1 MAKANTVW
9 KAHGN
14 NPIEKLSPR
23 LWRVE
28 AGLPGSMPLRRV
40 MAIAKRTD
48 GGLVIH
54 NGIVVDE
61 PSIKQIEAWGPIA
74 QIVEPNGWHR
84 LDAKVFHDRY
94 PDAKIIAPAGARKKV
109 EEVVPVHATYAD
121 VAPDSAVRHEYL
133 DGFKEAEGIM
143 VVKDEDGTTLIFT
156 DAVFNM
162 PHLHGTKG
170 FVLKHITG
178 SSGGPKVA
186 NLVRWFVIK
195 DKKAYRAHLERL
207 AAIPDLRRIVMS
219 HHEVISTEPAAALR
233 KIATT
238 L

>member
-1 MAKANTVW
+1 MAKANTIW

-14 NPIEKLSPR
+14 NPIEKLSSR

-28 AGLPGSMPLRRV
+28 AGVPGMPLRRV
-40 MAIAKRTD
+40 MAIAKRSD

-61 PSIKQIEAWGPIA
+61 PSIKEIEAWGPIREI
-74 QIVEPNGWHR
+74 IVPNGWHR

-94 PDAKIIAPAGARKKV
+94 PDARVIAPAGARRKI
-109 EEVVPVHATYAD
+109 EQVVPVTATFAD
-121 VAPDSAVRHEYL
+121 VPRDPNVEHQYL
-133 DGFKEAEGIM
+133 DGLKEAEGVTI
-143 VVKDEDGTTLIFT
+143 VRDEDGTSLIFT

-162 PHLHGTKG
+162 PHLHGTQG

-178 SSGGPKVA
+178 SSGGPKIS
-186 NLVRWFVIK
+186 NLVRWFVVK
-195 DKKAYRAHLERL
+195 DKKAYRANLERL
-207 AAIPDLRRIVMS
+207 AAIPDLRRIVVS
-219 HHEVISTEPAAALR
+219 HHQTIETDPGATLRTIAA
-233 KIATT
+233 T